1 MIITS
6 RQHSAFSWRE
16 KEKQKKQRGERKAA
30 WGCLKKT
37 WTDDLWTQKLIL
49 LLAGGNQ
56 KDI

>member
-1 MIITS
+1 MGV
-6 RQHSAFSWRE
+6 F
-16 KEKQKKQRGERKAA
+16 K
-30 WGCLKKT
+30 KKT